1 MELIDAVLI
10 LKYHNKW
17 RRGDET
23 IPMADPKQL
32 GIAIDL
38 VVDVLEKRLKTDY
51 NNN

>member
-1 MELIDAVLI
+1 MKLIDAVLI
-10 LKYHNKW
+10 LRYHNKW

-23 IPMADPKQL
+23 TPMTDPKLL

-51 NNN
+51 KNN